1 MNFDCESEWNEITE
15 TLASVTDK
23 DFMKDLML
31 VLLTA
36 GEREELSKRWALVK
50 QLYQGR
56 SQRAIANDLGLSL
69 CKITRGSKELKR
81 ENSAFVRIFRMKENQ
96 NG

>member
-1 MNFDCESEWNEITE
+1 MNFDCESEWNEIAE

-36 GEREELSKRWALVK
+36 GEREELAKRWALVK

>member
-1 MNFDCESEWNEITE
+1 MNFDCESEWSEIAE
-15 TLASVTDK
+15 TLASITDK

-36 GEREELSKRWALVK
+36 GEREELAKRWALVK
-50 QLYQGR
+50 QLYAGR
-56 SQRAIANDLGLSL
+56 PQRAIANDLGLSL

-81 ENSAFVRIFRMKENQ
+81 ENSAFVRIFRMKEEQ
-96 NG
+96 SG